1 MFDILLLSLGI
12 ILLVIGLIGCVLP
25 VLPGPPI
32 SFVALLLLHFTKWA
46 QFQGA
51 FLWTCAAIAVAV
63 SILDHWIPIWGT
75 KKFGGS
81 TRGVW
86 GAALGLLAGLFFG
99 PLGVIV
105 GPFIGALIGELS
117 LHSDSYRA
125 IKAAFGSFIGILAG
139 VVLKLVVSGLFTWYF
154 IKELIV

>member
-1 MFDILLLSLGI
+1 MFDILLLTFGI

-25 VLPGPPI
+25 VIPGPPI
-32 SFVALLLLHFTKWA
+32 SFVALLLLHFTRWA
-46 QFQGA
+46 QFQGT

-63 SILDHWIPIWGT
+63 SILDYWIPIWGT

-81 TRGVW
+81 SRGVW

-105 GPFIGALIGELS
+105 GPFIGALTGELS
-117 LHSDSYRA
+117 LHSDSNRA
-125 IKAAFGSFIGILAG
+125 LKAAFGSFIGILSG
-139 VVLKLVVSGLFTWYF
+139 VVLKLIVSGLFTWYF